1 MNYRGRVLRQRLVM
15 GLMYTVPGRP
25 QLGHHS
31 PGAPHSAR
39 EANGREEGFQAR
51 IQSWLENYL
60 CLV

>member
-1 MNYRGRVLRQRLVM
+1 M

-25 QLGHHS
+25 QLDHNS

-39 EANGREEGFQAR
+39 EANGREEGVQAR
-51 IQSWLENYL
+51 IQRWLENYL

>member
-1 MNYRGRVLRQRLVM
+1 M

-31 PGAPHSAR
+31 AWVPRSAR
-39 EANGREEGFQAR
+39 EASGREEGVQAR
-51 IQSWLENYL
+51 MQRRLENYL